1 MDTFSK
7 TALYA
12 AWTDLPPL
20 VAQAVALANN
30 LGFISCCTPEQG
42 ELLRVLARGRRAAS
56 SAKPGQD
63 AVQGWRGW
71 RAPLA
76 RRLGWSALKSM
87 PHGPWPAKRSLPP
100 CPM

>member
-12 AWTDLPPL
+12 EWTDLPPL

-42 ELLRVLARGRRAAS
+42 E
-56 SAKPGQD
+56 QC
-63 AVQGWRGW
+63 
-71 RAPLA
+71 
-76 RRLGWSALKSM
+76 
-87 PHGPWPAKRSLPP
+87 H
-100 CPM
+100 